1 MMSEKTKSCLLIEN
15 DPEDQEIFLDA
26 LHGITYDWG
35 CYAVSNGEEALF
47 TLVEEDFIPDYIFTE
62 IRMPRMDGFEFM
74 KILKRI
80 EKFRNVP
87 VIVYTA
93 DFSEETIQK
102 AKELGAIAVF
112 SKTRVSALKDILRR
126 YFLTKTSS
134 VL

>member
-1 MMSEKTKSCLLIEN
+1 MISEKEKSCLLIES

-26 LHGITYDWG
+26 LHSVTYDCG

-62 IRMPRMDGFEFM
+62 ISMPRMDGFEFM

-87 VIVYTA
+87 VIVYTSE
-93 DFSEETIQK
+93 FSEDTIQK
-102 AKELGAIAVF
+102 AEALGAIAVF

-126 YFLTKTSS
+126 YFQTKARSI
-134 VL
+134 L